1 MDFQLFFI
9 FTLPIIGGILGW
21 FTNYIAIKLLFH
33 PKEEKVILGFFKIQ
47 GIFPKRQD
55 EIAVK
60 LSQAVSQELF
70 STADIKDKLA
80 NPEQMDK
87 MSETITRKVALY
99 FAEEFPEKYPLANLM
114 MTQKMKTG
122 ILGEIH
128 RKVSTLT
135 PEVITNYV
143 NEVESKIDVE
153 AIVEEKV
160 KNFSSDR
167 LEKLLMGIL
176 DKELGFIER
185 IGGVI
190 GFAVGL
196 VQMLLMLWQRGGI

>member
-1 MDFQLFFI
+1 MELFFI
-9 FTLPIIGGILGW
+9 FSLPVIGAILGW

-33 PKEEKVILGFFKIQ
+33 PKEEKTILGMFKIQ

-55 EIAVK
+55 EIAIK

-70 STADIKDKLA
+70 STEDIKDKLA
-80 NPEQMDK
+80 NPEQMEK
-87 MSETITRKVALY
+87 MSESITRKVALY
-99 FAEEFPEKYPLANLM
+99 FSEEFPEKYPLANLV

-122 ILGEIH
+122 ILEEIH

-135 PEVITNYV
+135 PQVITNYV
-143 NEVESKIDVE
+143 NNIESQIDVE

-167 LEKLLMGIL
+167 LEKLLMSIL

-185 IGGVI
+185 IGGII
-190 GFAVGL
+190 GFLVGL
-196 VQMLLMLWQRGGI
+196 VQMGLMLLQRGGL